1 MAGTADIARL
11 SRLQAADL
19 HVVVMGD
26 QYLGIAHPCKIY
38 HVLGV
43 GIPILYIG
51 PAQSHLEEI
60 VDRLRATGHVYSCSS
75 GEVEG
80 VIRSVFDAVQKRAVD
95 IAEHRR
101 MSLDF
106 SQQILLPRFISELER
121 VSKPLADGAI

>member
-1 MAGTADIARL
+1 M
-11 SRLQAADL
+11 QAADL
-19 HVVVMGD
+19 HVVAMGD
-26 QYLGIAHPCKIY
+26 QYVSIGHPRKIY
-38 HVLGV
+38 NVLGV
-43 GIPILYIG
+43 GIPILFSG

-80 VIRSVFDAVQKRAVD
+80 VIRSVFDAVQKRGVD

-106 SQQILLPRFISELER
+106 SQQILLPRFICELER
-121 VSKPLADGAI
+121 VSKPLPDGAI